1 MRNPRIKNEDKN
13 VWLKGNRMKQ
23 YFPTIVKKFNSRKF
37 GGKRVDD
44 AQETILNPN
53 GCELVDGY
61 VSFYS
66 TMSDVAKVIQR
77 TAKAI
82 KSMKITYD
90 GDKTFHELK

>member
-44 AQETILNPN
+44 AQETILNPTLFSLPN
-53 GCELVDGY
+53 
-61 VSFYS
+61 
-66 TMSDVAKVIQR
+66 
-77 TAKAI
+77 AI
-82 KSMKITYD
+82 FCNIFFIENTILFLS
-90 GDKTFHELK
+90 